1 MTSNLLAK
9 LDIVSIEPVEEFI
22 AGRNVRKLD
31 DIHLQSCRRFA
42 FNKLFKLEKEGL
54 NHDRFTY
61 GKLHKSTPPNHK
73 FKIDFYRKMYA
84 MTDKEIHR
92 RFMHKD
98 LISID
103 DASEYLEKAKEQ
115 REYEKANKPIPL
127 PF

>member
-1 MTSNLLAK
+1 MTNNLLAK
-9 LDIVSIEPVEEFI
+9 LDIISIEPVEEFI

-31 DIHLQSCRRFA
+31 DIHLQACRRLA
-42 FNKLFKLEKEGL
+42 FNKLFELENVGF

-61 GKLHKSTPPNHK
+61 GKLHKSTPPSHK
-73 FKIDFYRKMYA
+73 FKVAFYRKMYS
-84 MTDKEIHR
+84 MTDREIYR

-103 DASEYLEKAKEQ
+103 NADEYLEKVKEQ
-115 REYEKANKPIPL
+115 KEHEKASKSIPF